1 MNVLVNNIVIKRVQ
15 EIEYMIDMHHLF
27 VPQSN
32 NIGRDLLT
40 EEQIAG
46 LEIELDGLV
55 QWLNENGLDR
65 NGNDIYA
72 DEYDAQMAAACH

>member
-15 EIEYMIDMHHLF
+15 EIEYMIDMHH
-27 VPQSN
+27 
-32 NIGRDLLT
+32 IGRDLLK
-40 EEQIAG
+40 EEHIAG
-46 LEIELDGLV
+46 LEIELNGLV